1 MKNSFLYMSCIR
13 INIPIKA
20 LVSSLK
26 MQDSVANKYFS
37 PSIKANVQLLLSN
50 AHALLHYVYQK
61 QIQPHFLEGKIQENE
76 KFNHNKVIGYD
87 AMGLQ
92 LAPLIK
98 VSSTMMFSKVGRT
111 DRFDRSIRKCG
122 FVSVNSST
130 FCLKLSFLPCLSTCF
145 LGISYADLWYNLHL
159 FKHLAPYTDKFS
171 RGFNITN
178 KGFGNIRVDWL
189 SRTIIFVSVKHTK
202 QDFKISRR
210 ITNS

>member
-1 MKNSFLYMSCIR
+1 MSCIR
-13 INIPIKA
+13 MNIPSKA

-26 MQDSVANKYFS
+26 MQESMTNKYFS
-37 PSIKANVQLLLSN
+37 PSIKANVQLLLSS

-76 KFNHNKVIGYD
+76 RFNHNKVIGHDAMGLGHD

-98 VSSTMMFSKVGRT
+98 VGSTMMFSKVGRT

-122 FVSVNSST
+122 IVSANSST

-145 LGISYADLWYNLHL
+145 LGISYADL
-159 FKHLAPYTDKFS
+159 
-171 RGFNITN
+171 
-178 KGFGNIRVDWL
+178 
-189 SRTIIFVSVKHTK
+189 
-202 QDFKISRR
+202 
-210 ITNS
+210 